1 VLQLVE
7 LSRAK
12 VAVLLQEA
20 NEGVHG

>member
-1 VLQLVE
+1 LQLVE